1 MKLSDIRSKAQIKMP
16 RLVIHGPAGIGKTTF
31 AASLPE
37 PIFVQTEDG
46 LGKIDVPHFPLA
58 ESYADVMGA
67 LDALLEEDHSYKSV
81 VVDSLDWLEAR
92 VWRAVCEHHGKNSI
106 EEFGYGKGYVEAL
119 VFWRKY
125 IDKLNAL
132 RDDKQ
137 MIICQIAHSQQRNVS
152 PPDSEPFERY
162 EIKLHKKASELV
174 QEHSDIVGFCNVK
187 TMLKK
192 SEGQGGRNFTKAT
205 STGDRYLY
213 TAVQPAYIAKNRYGI
228 DKELPLDWQA
238 LRAAMYPEK
247 VKSTE
252 TEAAKE
258 AAE

>member
-1 MKLSDIRSKAQIKMP
+1 MKLSDIQTKAKLKPP
-16 RLVIHGPAGIGKTTF
+16 RLVVHGPAGIGKTTF
-31 AASLPE
+31 AASLPN

-46 LGKIDVPHFPLA
+46 LGQIDVPHFPLA
-58 ESYADVMGA
+58 KSFDQVTGA
-67 LDALLEEDHSYKSV
+67 LDALLTEDHDYKSV
-81 VVDSLDWLEAR
+81 VVDSLDWLEAH

-119 VFWRKY
+119 VFWRRY
-125 IDKLNAL
+125 IDMLNRL
-132 RDDKQ
+132 RDEKG
-137 MIICQIAHSQQRNVS
+137 MVICQIAHSQQRNVS

-187 TMLKK
+187 TTLKK

-205 STGDRYLY
+205 STGKRYLY
-213 TAVQPAYIAKNRYGI
+213 TSVQPAYIAKNRYGI
-228 DKELPLDWQA
+228 TEELPLDWA
-238 LRAAMYPEK
+238 ELRAAMLPK
-247 VKSTE
+247 QVKSE
-252 TEAAKE
+252 EAKE